1 MFLSSQNTLVIDTP
15 RVRKQTRQ
23 YSTLRGE
30 GGDLSDLDSDEE
42 YPPSNSRQSRSS
54 RRADRHS
61 GGGYGR
67 TDCFRVEKH
76 LLVYGYTDLII
87 RFMCFSVSCHLSLA
101 LSLLSFFFSWGR
113 WRDILS
119 HARCKRRLS
128 ERDVETIC
136 RVILVFCLL
145 HYRGD
150 ENIKSFIWELITPP
164 ENGREPQTLLN
175 HSGRSCTQ
183 ITECFK

>member
-1 MFLSSQNTLVIDTP
+1 MSTHQPILGSRVPLGALTAILAGVMAAPTVSGWRNTCLSMGTKTVCHYIIFLFSLV
-15 RVRKQTRQ
+15 
-23 YSTLRGE
+23 L
-30 GGDLSDLDSDEE
+30 
-42 YPPSNSRQSRSS
+42 
-54 RRADRHS
+54 
-61 GGGYGR
+61 
-67 TDCFRVEKH
+67 CFNGFAHFH
-76 LLVYGYTDLII
+76 LF
-87 RFMCFSVSCHLSLA
+87 R
-101 LSLLSFFFSWGR
+101 WGR

-119 HARCKRRLS
+119 HARCKRRLT

-175 HSGRSCTQ
+175 HSGTWMH
-183 ITECFK
+183 TNLT

>member
-1 MFLSSQNTLVIDTP
+1 M
-15 RVRKQTRQ
+15 
-23 YSTLRGE
+23 G
-30 GGDLSDLDSDEE
+30 LDI
-42 YPPSNSRQSRSS
+42 
-54 RRADRHS
+54 
-61 GGGYGR
+61 
-67 TDCFRVEKH
+67 
-76 LLVYGYTDLII
+76 L
-87 RFMCFSVSCHLSLA
+87 LA
-101 LSLLSFFFSWGR
+101 LDFNLFFFFSPRWGR

-175 HSGRSCTQ
+175 HSGRNRYAMFNNCIFAGHSMLLM
-183 ITECFK
+183 

>member
-1 MFLSSQNTLVIDTP
+1 M
-15 RVRKQTRQ
+15 
-23 YSTLRGE
+23 
-30 GGDLSDLDSDEE
+30 
-42 YPPSNSRQSRSS
+42 
-54 RRADRHS
+54 
-61 GGGYGR
+61 
-67 TDCFRVEKH
+67 
-76 LLVYGYTDLII
+76 
-87 RFMCFSVSCHLSLA
+87 
-101 LSLLSFFFSWGR
+101 
-113 WRDILS
+113 S

-183 ITECFK
+183 ITICFKGEANFLKLIKRIS

>member
-1 MFLSSQNTLVIDTP
+1 M
-15 RVRKQTRQ
+15 
-23 YSTLRGE
+23 
-30 GGDLSDLDSDEE
+30 
-42 YPPSNSRQSRSS
+42 
-54 RRADRHS
+54 
-61 GGGYGR
+61 
-67 TDCFRVEKH
+67 
-76 LLVYGYTDLII
+76 
-87 RFMCFSVSCHLSLA
+87 SVTVNLYNNF
-101 LSLLSFFFSWGR
+101 LSLLTSCVCPLHPPPYILFLTIFVVSSWGR
-113 WRDILS
+113 WKDILS

-175 HSGRSCTQ
+175 HSGRESHTH
-183 ITECFK
+183 IV

>member
-1 MFLSSQNTLVIDTP
+1 MNFDIV
-15 RVRKQTRQ
+15 
-23 YSTLRGE
+23 
-30 GGDLSDLDSDEE
+30 
-42 YPPSNSRQSRSS
+42 
-54 RRADRHS
+54 
-61 GGGYGR
+61 
-67 TDCFRVEKH
+67 
-76 LLVYGYTDLII
+76 
-87 RFMCFSVSCHLSLA
+87 LA
-101 LSLLSFFFSWGR
+101 LVLNLFFFFFSPRWGR

-175 HSGRSCTQ
+175 HSGRSRYAKFNTC
-183 ITECFK
+183 IFPGHFIL

>member
-1 MFLSSQNTLVIDTP
+1 MKCNFNAVLV
-15 RVRKQTRQ
+15 
-23 YSTLRGE
+23 
-30 GGDLSDLDSDEE
+30 
-42 YPPSNSRQSRSS
+42 
-54 RRADRHS
+54 
-61 GGGYGR
+61 
-67 TDCFRVEKH
+67 
-76 LLVYGYTDLII
+76 
-87 RFMCFSVSCHLSLA
+87 
-101 LSLLSFFFSWGR
+101 SLLSSWGR

-164 ENGREPQTLLN
+164 ENGCEPTTLLN
-175 HSGRSCTQ
+175 HSGTNLIVEATVIFFQVIRNFLFTCRLQ
-183 ITECFK
+183 

>member
-1 MFLSSQNTLVIDTP
+1 MFIV
-15 RVRKQTRQ
+15 
-23 YSTLRGE
+23 
-30 GGDLSDLDSDEE
+30 
-42 YPPSNSRQSRSS
+42 
-54 RRADRHS
+54 
-61 GGGYGR
+61 
-67 TDCFRVEKH
+67 F
-76 LLVYGYTDLII
+76 
-87 RFMCFSVSCHLSLA
+87 VS
-101 LSLLSFFFSWGR
+101 SWGR

-175 HSGRSCTQ
+175 HSGKELHTDTAWN
-183 ITECFK
+183 IFKIKQEEWDFVKKDVALFETSVDDMFSY

>member
-1 MFLSSQNTLVIDTP
+1 M
-15 RVRKQTRQ
+15 
-23 YSTLRGE
+23 
-30 GGDLSDLDSDEE
+30 SDLDSDDE
-42 YPPSNSRQSRSS
+42 YPPANSRQSRAS

-61 GGGYGR
+61 GSGYGR

-76 LLVYGYTDLII
+76 LLVYGYTKL
-87 RFMCFSVSCHLSLA
+87 VTK
-101 LSLLSFFFSWGR
+101 SFFFFFSFYILFLLFNFTNIFLIISWGR

-175 HSGRSCTQ
+175 HSGRPCG
-183 ITECFK
+183 IFHI

>member
-1 MFLSSQNTLVIDTP
+1 M
-15 RVRKQTRQ
+15 
-23 YSTLRGE
+23 
-30 GGDLSDLDSDEE
+30 SDLDSDDE
-42 YPPSNSRQSRSS
+42 YPPANSRQSRTS
-54 RRADRHS
+54 RRSDRHS

-76 LLVYGYTDLII
+76 LLVYGYLCISFVLFYT
-87 RFMCFSVSCHLSLA
+87 FSHFVKLYSLPLSR
-101 LSLLSFFFSWGR
+101 LLSSWGR

-128 ERDVETIC
+128 DRDVETIC

-175 HSGRSCTQ
+175 HSGRSYILLLEAQ
-183 ITECFK
+183 KHALRFNLLPSSYKQRP

>member
-1 MFLSSQNTLVIDTP
+1 MKSTHLPIPDTRVPLDALTATAEAVTAALTVFEWRNTSLSMGAKNVFSTYIFFPPIGFSSSLFYLFLS
-15 RVRKQTRQ
+15 
-23 YSTLRGE
+23 
-30 GGDLSDLDSDEE
+30 
-42 YPPSNSRQSRSS
+42 
-54 RRADRHS
+54 
-61 GGGYGR
+61 
-67 TDCFRVEKH
+67 
-76 LLVYGYTDLII
+76 
-87 RFMCFSVSCHLSLA
+87 
-101 LSLLSFFFSWGR
+101 FFSWGR

-175 HSGRSCTQ
+175 HSGMELHTPTQ
-183 ITECFK
+183 SLRDPYMS